1 MWGVGLPELMIIS
14 LVAVIVVGPEKV
26 PDLARQAGRFLSRI
40 KLLATATRDEL
51 RAELGPEFADVELRD
66 LDPRNVVRK
75 HVVEA
80 MREAE
85 HEAEKEAID
94 RDRDPAT
101 RALES
106 GERPPYDIE
115 AT

>member
-1 MWGVGLPELMIIS
+1 MLGIGLSELMIIAF
-14 LVAVIVVGPEKV
+14 VAVIVVGPEKV
-26 PDLARQAGRFLSRI
+26 PELARQAGRFLSRI

-51 RAELGPEFADVELRD
+51 RAELGPEFADLELQD

-75 HVVEA
+75 HVLEA

-85 HEAEKEAID
+85 EEAELEAAE
-94 RDRDPAT
+94 RERDPGQQ
-101 RALES
+101 ALAA
-106 GERPPYDIE
+106 GELPPYDTE

>member
-1 MWGVGLPELMIIS
+1 MFGIGLSELMVIAF
-14 LVAVIVVGPEKV
+14 VAVIFVGPEKV
-26 PDLARQAGRFLSRI
+26 PELARQAGRFLSRI

-51 RAELGPEFADVELRD
+51 RSELGPEFADMELRD

-75 HVVEA
+75 HVMEA

-85 HEAEKEAID
+85 EEAEQEAAE
-94 RDRDPAT
+94 RGRNPGRRSLDP
-101 RALES
+101 
-106 GERPPYDIE
+106 GELPPFDIE